1 MPNPYFEF
9 KQFTVYH
16 ERCAMKVG
24 TDGVLLGAWTNI
36 GDTPT
41 VLDIGAGSGLVSL
54 MLAQRAP
61 FAQISSIEIDED
73 AAMQANG
80 NYKKSHFQNIL
91 SCENISLQD
100 FVQKDFRKFDVIV
113 SNPPFFSKSLKS
125 PNEQRTKAR
134 HSDSLPIDELIG
146 FSVTLLSKKGKLN
159 LIYPSSDKDYL
170 IDLAKQNELF
180 VTRITNVYPTPN
192 SKSKRVLL
200 EFSKEESASEISDLI
215 IENSRHEYSLP
226 FIEMV
231 KDFYLKL

>member
-16 ERCAMKVG
+16 DHCAMKVG

-36 GDTPT
+36 DDTST
-41 VLDIGAGSGLVSL
+41 ILDIGAGSGLISL

-61 FAQISSIEIDED
+61 SVQISSIEIDE
-73 AAMQANG
+73 AATMQAND
-80 NYKKSHFQNIL
+80 NYMKSHFNNIL

-100 FVQKDFRKFDVIV
+100 FVKKNSVKFDLIV
-113 SNPPFFSKSLKS
+113 SNPPFFSQSLKS

-134 HSDSLPIDELIG
+134 HSDSLSIEELIG
-146 FSVTLLSKKGKLN
+146 LSTALLSNKGKLN
-159 LIYPSSDKDYL
+159 LIYPSSDKDHL
-170 IDLAKQNELF
+170 LDLAKQNKIF

-200 EFSKEESASEISDLI
+200 ELSKEEASTEISDLI
-215 IENSRHEYSLP
+215 IETSRHEYSLQ
-226 FIEMV
+226 FIGMV